1 MSKEFRQ
8 RHPEIPWRRLIRVRN
23 RVIHAYFDVNLR
35 IIWTTTQ
42 EDLPELIC
50 RIQACA
56 PEAKDPP

>member
-35 IIWTTTQ
+35 II
-42 EDLPELIC
+42 
-50 RIQACA
+50 
-56 PEAKDPP
+56 